1 MTVLKYV
8 GRARGVEVDA
18 AGVFVQNGDTA
29 DFPDDV
35 AKSLLRQ
42 KGQWEKVPAAKPK
55 TTTKNEEAN

>member
-42 KGQWEKVPAAKPK
+42 KGQWEKVPASKPK